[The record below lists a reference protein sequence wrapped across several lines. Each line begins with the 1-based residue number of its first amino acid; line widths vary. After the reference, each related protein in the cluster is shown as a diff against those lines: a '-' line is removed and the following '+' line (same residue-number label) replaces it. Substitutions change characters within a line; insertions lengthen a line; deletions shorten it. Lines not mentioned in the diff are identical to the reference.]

1 MSLGAYL
8 QCYKNPYATY
18 KCLESFRTHYPYATI
33 VLLSDNGY
41 NYKEMANHFGC
52 IYIHGESIPLLT
64 KIEEEYITKS
74 YKLIERMEKVF
85 PLIKEDYIMWLEDDV
100 CVNGVIQY
108 NFQYDLNGYC
118 PNQFQTFWKIDKTKY
133 PLNGVY
139 CWSGHGGSV
148 YHKKSFLKY
157 VSNKE
162 VIQDILVNWKKYNLT
177 VDICHDFFWS
187 LIITL
192 QGGTVGPYKGHADCY
207 EKNDAIKVQHQY
219 KVWYGVPMPPE
230 LSHLV
235 HTFGN

>member
-18 KCLESFRTHYPYATI
+18 KCLESFRTHYPHATI

-41 NYKEMANHFGC
+41 DYTEMARHFGC
-52 IYIHGESIPLLT
+52 IYVHGESLPLLT
-64 KIEEEYITKS
+64 TLEEDYITKS
-74 YKLIERMEKVF
+74 HRLIERMEKVF
-85 PLIKEDYIMWLEDDV
+85 PWIKEDYIMWLEDDV
-100 CVNGVIQY
+100 CVNGVIQDI
-108 NFQYDLNGYC
+108 FRYDVNGYC
-118 PNQFQTFWKIDKTKY
+118 PNYFTWNLDTKKY
-133 PLNGVY
+133 PLHGVY
-139 CWSGHGGSV
+139 RWSGQGGSV

-162 VIQDILVNWKKYNLT
+162 VIQDVLVNWKKYNLT
-177 VDICHDFFWS
+177 VDIWHDYFWS

-207 EKNDAIKVQHQY
+207 DKNVAITVQHQY
-219 KVWYGVPMPPE
+219 KAWYGVPMPPE

-235 HTFGN
+235 KGPDL